1 MENLKQIVKLVL
13 KGIVLGIAN
22 VIPGVSGGTMAVVFN
37 VYDKII
43 ELITPDVRKIL
54 AAWKFWLPLGIGMAA
69 GILAFSK
76 IITELLSRFP
86 IPTTYFFIGLIIG
99 SIPLIIRKLTSSGKK
114 KPDLLLVLSFLF
126 GLALV
131 LSMIILGSG
140 DVDGAKE
147 ASKAAAIDSE
157 QTMTAGKAAL
167 IFISGAAAAV
177 AMIIPGISGSFLLLA
192 LGMYGTVM
200 AAISRL
206 DVIFL
211 IPFALGVLVGLV
223 FGAALVRFL
232 MKKAPAHTY
241 AAILGLVAGS
251 VVLIY
256 PGFAPFPVIL
266 VSAATLV
273 AGFAAAYFSSRGE

>member
-1 MENLKQIVKLVL
+1 MEKLKQIMKLLL

-43 ELITPDVRKIL
+43 ELITPNVRKIL
-54 AAWKFWLPLGIGMAA
+54 GAWKFWLPLGIGMAA

-76 IITELLSRFP
+76 IITELLARFP
-86 IPTTYFFIGLIIG
+86 IPTTYFFIGLIVG
-99 SIPLIIRKLTSSGKK
+99 SIPLIIRKMKSSCGGK
-114 KPDLLLVLSFLF
+114 PSPLLALSFLF

-140 DVDGAKE
+140 DIDGAKE
-147 ASKAAAIDSE
+147 AAKAAAIASE
-157 QTMTAGKAAL
+157 QTMTAGKAAM
-167 IFISGAAAAV
+167 IFVAGAAAAV

-206 DVIFL
+206 DVFFL
-211 IPFALGVLVGLV
+211 IPFALGVLAGLV
-223 FGAALVRFL
+223 FGAALVRLL

-241 AAILGLVAGS
+241 SAILGLVAGS

-256 PGFAPFPVIL
+256 PGLPSIPVVLI
-266 VSAATLV
+266 SAATLA